1 LAGEA
6 FCSAAPLAGADAAE
20 AGLSGARGPDRAAA
34 RAAAELRESFT
45 AGGTGVPSCIESL
58 VAGVPESTPAGI
70 PVETFGCSRGG
81 GFVAEVCAWATS
93 GARTK
98 SDAPIARRRRAS
110 LSFTESSWRAL
121 HSL

>member
-1 LAGEA
+1 LAGTA

-20 AGLSGARGPDRAAA
+20 AALSGARGPDRAAA

-70 PVETFGCSRGG
+70 PVGTFGCSRGG
-81 GFVAEVCAWATS
+81 GFVAEVCAWVAK

-98 SDAPIARRRRAS
+98 SEAPIARHRRAC
-110 LSFTESSWRAL
+110 LFLMESSWRAL
-121 HSL
+121 QSL